1 MPNRLQ
7 TARTRTDIRDN
18 RKQYFKY
25 LKYPVI
31 PPSVDDVYI
40 TTSVGDRLD
49 LLADTFYN
57 DVDLW
62 WIIAQANHIGK
73 GQLVVKEGNQIRIP
87 KHTDLVIE
95 EYLKLNKNN
104 G

>member
-7 TARTRTDIRDN
+7 SARNRTDIRDN

-62 WIIAQANHIGK
+62 WIIATANPDVIRRDSYNLKPG
-73 GQLVVKEGNQIRIP
+73 LEIRIP
-87 KHTDLVIE
+87 LNTE
-95 EYLKLNKNN
+95 EILREYENLN
-104 G
+104 

>member
-62 WIIAQANHIGK
+62 WIIATANPDVLRRDSYNLKPG
-73 GQLVVKEGNQIRIP
+73 LEIRIP
-87 KHTDLVIE
+87 LNTE
-95 EYLKLNKNN
+95 EILREYENLN
-104 G
+104 

>member
-25 LKYPVI
+25 LKYHVI

-62 WIIAQANHIGK
+62 WIIATANPDVIRRDSYNLKPG
-73 GQLVVKEGNQIRIP
+73 LEIRIP
-87 KHTDLVIE
+87 LNTE
-95 EYLKLNKNN
+95 EILREYENLN
-104 G
+104 

>member
-7 TARTRTDIRDN
+7 SARTRTDIRDN

-62 WIIAQANHIGK
+62 WIIATANPDVIRRDSYNLKPG
-73 GQLVVKEGNQIRIP
+73 LEIRIP
-87 KHTDLVIE
+87 LNTE
-95 EYLKLNKNN
+95 EILREYENLNK
-104 G
+104 

>member
-62 WIIAQANHIGK
+62 WIIATANPDVIRRDSYNLKPG
-73 GQLVVKEGNQIRIP
+73 LEIRIP
-87 KHTDLVIE
+87 LNTE
-95 EYLKLNKNN
+95 EILREYENLN
-104 G
+104 

>member
-7 TARTRTDIRDN
+7 SARTRTDIRDN

-62 WIIAQANHIGK
+62 WIIATANPDVIRRDSYNLKPG
-73 GQLVVKEGNQIRIP
+73 LEIRIP
-87 KHTDLVIE
+87 LNTE
-95 EYLKLNKNN
+95 EILREYENLN
-104 G
+104 